1 MNQLAEKKD
10 GKIFTDQ
17 ENIMRISTEFYKK
30 LYTTEKVC
38 EKIQEKLLK
47 NVKTKLSKEKQTELD
62 KPFIAKE
69 IEDAIYKLQSGKS
82 PGLDGFPIEFYKKY
96 WHKIKNIFIAY
107 VNDVKQRGLSN
118 CKNLSVTKLIYKK
131 KQEKRTY

>member
-1 MNQLAEKKD
+1 MAPYEKTECDISFYSKLENQKRASDRMNQLAEKKD

-47 NVKTKLSKEKQTELD
+47 NVKTKLSKEKQTELN
-62 KPFIAKE
+62 KPITAKE
-69 IEDAIYKLQSGKS
+69 IEEAIHKLQSGKL
-82 PGLDGFPIEFYKKY
+82 PGLNGFPI
-96 WHKIKNIFIAY
+96 HRIL
-107 VNDVKQRGLSN
+107 Q
-118 CKNLSVTKLIYKK
+118 KLLVQNEVYLHIIL
-131 KQEKRTY
+131 